1 MFIKEQIGKS
11 DFIKNKNICSLKD
24 VIKRIQRE
32 AMHLEKIFG
41 HLMYDKGLVASIYKD
56 LSKLNNKK

>member
-1 MFIKEQIGKS
+1 M
-11 DFIKNKNICSLKD
+11 KD